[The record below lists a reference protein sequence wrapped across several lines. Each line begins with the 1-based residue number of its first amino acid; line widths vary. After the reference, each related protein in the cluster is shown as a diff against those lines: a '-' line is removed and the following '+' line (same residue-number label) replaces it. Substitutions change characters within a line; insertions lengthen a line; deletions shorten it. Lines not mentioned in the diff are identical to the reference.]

1 LIDHNHELPFNIT
14 HHLSSITYHQSPIT
28 RSPLPP
34 YLARPAMKSIARLYK
49 DAFSGIPRSIWLLA
63 LTQLINR
70 SGSMVVFF
78 LAVYLRDELHFD
90 YWHTGVIMA
99 LFGAGSFVGVYVG
112 GKIIDRIGHYP
123 VMLSSLLIG
132 GMMFIVVGQ
141 IHNFYWL
148 AAGMFLL
155 SALGEAFRPAGMVAI
170 SHYATP
176 ENYTRSISLYRLAIN
191 LGFSVGPAVGGI
203 LASVSYE
210 LIFWADGITCML
222 AALSIFLFLEN
233 TKKKEKKAGKVTEKP
248 QANPADSPFRDKAYL
263 VFIPLVCIYATAFF
277 QLFTTMSLYYKD
289 SEQLSES
296 QIGFILALNGL
307 LVAAIEMVL
316 IYKIEKKRSPYF
328 WIFVGALL
336 LLISYVMLLFV
347 HGFVWLIILTVIFS
361 FSEMFAMPFM
371 NTFMNERAAEHNKGQ
386 YASLYVMAWSVA
398 QIATPLLATQVM
410 DHHGYNTLWV
420 VLAGFCLVVILLNRW
435 MKNLAQ
441 G

>member
-1 LIDHNHELPFNIT
+1 
-14 HHLSSITYHQSPIT
+14 
-28 RSPLPP
+28 
-34 YLARPAMKSIARLYK
+34 MKSVATLYK

-63 LTQLINR
+63 LSQLINR

-99 LFGAGSFVGVYVG
+99 LFGAGSFVGVYIG
-112 GKIIDRIGHYP
+112 GKIIDRIGYYP
-123 VMLSSLLIG
+123 VMFSSLLIG
-132 GMMFIVVGQ
+132 GVMFIIVGQ
-141 IHNFYWL
+141 IHHFYAL
-148 AAGMFLL
+148 AAGMFVL
-155 SALGEAFRPAGMVAI
+155 SALGESFRPAGMVAI
-170 SHYATP
+170 SHYSTS

-191 LGFSVGPAVGGI
+191 LGFAVGPAVGGL

-210 LIFWADGITCML
+210 LIFWADGLTCML
-222 AALSIFLFLEN
+222 AGLSIYFFLDN
-233 TKKKEKKAGKVTEKP
+233 KQHKKSGSEKESQIEKAEEHNKAK
-248 QANPADSPFRDKAYL
+248 DSPFRDKAYL

-289 SEQLSES
+289 AEQLSES

-316 IYKIEKKRSPYF
+316 IFKIEKKRTPYF

-336 LLISYVMLLFV
+336 LLIAYVMLLFV
-347 HGFVWLIILTVIFS
+347 HGFIWLIVITVIIS

-398 QIATPLLATQVM
+398 QIATPIIATQVM
-410 DHHGYNTLWV
+410 DHFGYSTLWII
-420 VLAGFCLVVILLNRW
+420 LAGFSLIVILLNRW
-435 MKNLAQ
+435 MESLARSN
-441 G
+441 

>member
-1 LIDHNHELPFNIT
+1 
-14 HHLSSITYHQSPIT
+14 
-28 RSPLPP
+28 
-34 YLARPAMKSIARLYK
+34 MKSIVRLYK

-78 LAVYLRDELHFD
+78 LAVYLRDELLFD
-90 YWHTGVIMA
+90 YFHTGVIMA
-99 LFGAGSFVGVYVG
+99 LFGAGSFFGVYVG
-112 GKIIDRIGHYP
+112 GKLIDRIGHYP

-132 GMMFIVVGQ
+132 GIMFIVVGQ
-141 IHNFYWL
+141 MHNFYL
-148 AAGMFLL
+148 LSVGMFVL
-155 SALGEAFRPAGMVAI
+155 SALGESFRPAGMVAI
-170 SHYATP
+170 SHYASP

-210 LIFWADGITCML
+210 LIFWADGVTCML

-233 TKKKEKKAGKVTEKP
+233 SKKKEKKSEAVLKKVKP
-248 QANPADSPFRDKAYL
+248 NPADSPFRDKAYL
-263 VFIPLVCIYATAFF
+263 VFVPLVCIYATAFF

-289 SEQLSES
+289 SEHLSES

-316 IYKIEKKRSPYF
+316 IYKIEKKRSPYY

-336 LLISYVMLLFV
+336 LMISYIMLLFV
-347 HGFVWLIILTVIFS
+347 HGFVWLIVLTIIIS

-398 QIATPLLATQVM
+398 QVATPLLATQIM
-410 DHHGYNTLWV
+410 GHYGYNTLWV
-420 VLAGFCLVVILLNRW
+420 VLALFAFLVIVLNHW
-435 MKNLAQ
+435 MKSLAQ
-441 G
+441 HGGNH